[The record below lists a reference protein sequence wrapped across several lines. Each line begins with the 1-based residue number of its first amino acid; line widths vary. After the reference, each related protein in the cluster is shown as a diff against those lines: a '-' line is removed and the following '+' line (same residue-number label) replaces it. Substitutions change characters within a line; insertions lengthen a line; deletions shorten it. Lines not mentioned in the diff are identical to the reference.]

1 MKEHVLDANALYRF
15 LVGEPGADIVG
26 RLLQE
31 ARDEQKRLRMS
42 VVNWGE
48 VYCTIARTDGF
59 AETDRVMERVKL
71 LPLSILDADQSL
83 VTRAAQLKAGYGLP
97 YADCFAAASTGK
109 GEVLVTSDAKDFR
122 KVPGLNLLA
131 LPEHSGKGRKR

>member
-1 MKEHVLDANALYRF
+1 MNGHVLDASALYRF
-15 LVGEPGADIVG
+15 VTDGPGAEIVE
-26 RLLQE
+26 RLMQR
-31 ARDEQKRLRMS
+31 ARDEDRYLRMS

-48 VYCTIARTDGF
+48 VYYALARTRGF
-59 AETDRVMERVKL
+59 VETSRVMERVKL

-83 VTRAAQLKAGYGLP
+83 VGRAVQLKAGYGLP

-122 KVPGLNLLA
+122 KVPGLNVMS
-131 LPEHSGKGRKR
+131 LPEHTGKGRKR